1 MWQMRTRH
9 YKDVLSWCIRDES
22 GRIVDS
28 VNPYITLPHASVG
41 KVLLLI
47 ETARQIQAGV
57 CDPSGNLHRTTHV
70 RDSGLWQHMTQPVL
84 TVHDACVL
92 IGSVSDNMAT
102 NALIDLIG
110 LESIQH
116 MREEHLPHLPSL
128 ELCDV
133 VREHRGSTHP
143 AELSKGS
150 TFDWSQLVHDL
161 RLGLVISPDVSNQI
175 RTWLALSVDHSM
187 VLAPFAFD
195 PLLSDIDIC
204 FNKTGSDVHVRADA
218 GVVYS
223 SQRFWTYSACVS
235 PVTNPAQATE
245 ELRAIGLRIQ
255 QM

>member
-1 MWQMRTRH
+1 M
-9 YKDVLSWCIRDES
+9 
-22 GRIVDS
+22 
-28 VNPYITLPHASVG
+28 PHASVG

-57 CDPSGNLHRTTHV
+57 CDPAQNLPRPIELQ
-70 RDSGLWQHMTQPVL
+70 DSGLWQHMTQPVL

-102 NALIDLIG
+102 NALIALIG

-116 MREEHLPHLPSL
+116 MREEYLPHLPSL

-133 VREHRGSTHP
+133 VREHRESTHP

-161 RLGLVISPDVSNQI
+161 RLGIVISPDVSHQV
-175 RTWLALSVDHSM
+175 RTWLALGVDHSM

-195 PLLSDIDIC
+195 PLLSDDGAC

-218 GVVYS
+218 GVVRAGNRS
-223 SQRFWTYSACVS
+223 WAFSACVS
-235 PVTNPAQATE
+235 PVENPVDAVTQIRSVGKRVQ
-245 ELRAIGLRIQ
+245 ELASAVDA
-255 QM
+255 